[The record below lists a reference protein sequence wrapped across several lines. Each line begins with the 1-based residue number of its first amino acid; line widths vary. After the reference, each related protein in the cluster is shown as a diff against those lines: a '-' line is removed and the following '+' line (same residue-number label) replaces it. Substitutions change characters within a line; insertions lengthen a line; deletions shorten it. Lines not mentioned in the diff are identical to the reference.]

1 VFKRFVEVGRVALI
15 NYGPLAGRLAV
26 IVEIINTTKV
36 LIDGPT
42 TNVRR
47 QEISVRR
54 LSLTDFTVQIPR
66 GARRSELRYSFLLL

>member
-1 VFKRFVEVGRVALI
+1 MFKRFVEVGRVVLI

-26 IVEIINTTKV
+26 IVEIINTVKV

-47 QEISVRR
+47 QEISIRR
-54 LSLTDFTVQIPR
+54 LSLTDFKVDVLR
-66 GARRSELRYSFLLL
+66 GAKRIDLKYNYL

>member
-1 VFKRFVEVGRVALI
+1 MFKRFVEVGRVVLI

-26 IVEIINTTKV
+26 IVEIINTSKL

-47 QEISVRR
+47 QEISTRR
-54 LSLTDFTVQIPR
+54 ISLTDFIVEIPR
-66 GARRSELRYSFLLL
+66 GVKRTDLK

>member
-1 VFKRFVEVGRVALI
+1 MFKRFVEVGRVVLI

-26 IVEIINTTKV
+26 IVEIINTVKL

-47 QEISVRR
+47 QEISIRR
-54 LSLTDFTVQIPR
+54 LSLTDFKVDVLR
-66 GARRSELRYSFLLL
+66 GAKRIDLKYNYL